1 MRIFPASFLIMGATQ
16 LISGHWIKGS
26 VFLLF
31 QIVVISN
38 INLLLN
44 ATQGLITLG
53 TVAQTRSGFDIVA
66 GDNSIFMLVEG
77 VVAFIFL
84 NFCLLVKY

>member
-44 ATQGLITLG
+44 ATQDSSL
-53 TVAQTRSGFDIVA
+53 
-66 GDNSIFMLVEG
+66 
-77 VVAFIFL
+77 
-84 NFCLLVKY
+84 